1 MAIGAE
7 QLLVGLA
14 NAWQGSVILK
24 KLVPGGLWSGEVPQT
39 ALEPYAGITIKEE
52 SVIMLATKD
61 WIKTDLVEVRVYSSK
76 PSDDTS
82 RLEIANEIATSW
94 CSVPSSV
101 TMASGSVMSIIPSSA
116 TAELVAERR
125 DGEDMLL
132 VTLGYTAMTQGTY

>member
-14 NAWQGSVILK
+14 NAWQGSAVLTQ
-24 KLVPGGLWSGEVPQT
+24 LVPGGLWSGEVPQT
-39 ALEPYAGITIKEE
+39 ALEPYAAITITEE
-52 SVIMLATKD
+52 SLIMLATKD
-61 WIKTDLVEVRVYSSK
+61 WIKTDLVEVRVYSAA

-82 RLEIANEIATSW
+82 RIQIANEIAVRW
-94 CSVPSSV
+94 CGVPSSV

-116 TAELVAERR
+116 AAELVAERR